1 MISIISPSILIFSIQ
16 NTKNVCA
23 WKWTRADWKIVI
35 ASNIHITQIGGEI
48 FSLKYHSQNNKASCS
63 WSWLVVMTKG
73 NDDKERDVTTK
84 WFSVREGN
92 RPRSISWTHRFLPLC
107 QYFHSKMAL
116 FLQRSCDKPFTVFTF
131 LQGWWDKDF
140 VSNLWSMSG
149 GSDKYVS
156 SRLQAAR
163 GRRLFATNG
172 GKWKARNKVSWQL
185 ADLANDLG
193 NSSRSELRFCSKY
206 KYNNS
211 YVQIRN
217 LVSANRNSSLKMGS
231 GKNAKKG
238 MFYFLEKLEGGPLLI
253 WLWLLVFCQ
262 PAFWV
267 K

>member
-1 MISIISPSILIFSIQ
+1 MKKSWLKDCNSFEYPYHANWWRNIFTKISLTKPQNQLLVIMIGCNDKRKWWQREGCYDKVILCARRESSPIHFLNTSFSPSLPIF
-16 NTKNVCA
+16 
-23 WKWTRADWKIVI
+23 
-35 ASNIHITQIGGEI
+35 
-48 FSLKYHSQNNKASCS
+48 
-63 WSWLVVMTKG
+63 
-73 NDDKERDVTTK
+73 
-84 WFSVREGN
+84 
-92 RPRSISWTHRFLPLC
+92 PL
-107 QYFHSKMAL
+107 QDGT

-193 NSSRSELRFCSKY
+193 NSSRSELRFCFKY

-217 LVSANRNSSLKMGS
+217 LVSPYRNSSLKMGS
-231 GKNAKKG
+231 GKNAKRKKVL
-238 MFYFLEKLEGGPLLI
+238 FLRKTGRRITADLI
-253 WLWLLVFCQ
+253 VALSVLSSCFLSKINLVY
-262 PAFWV
+262 
-267 K
+267 